1 MAAPPSLSSS
11 HSHSLSNDT
20 VINII
25 NDNEPTLNNVWRDS
39 SFDFSNDV
47 KSIDSETPAAHR
59 SSLSEFPDSPRL
71 YGPISPMAGKVSFGE
86 SLQQRRGR
94 NGGSGCSSNRSF
106 PRESELMRMKSKSR
120 LIDPPDQEYGNYKR
134 IMKSGGCIEEG
145 SECHDYDPYV
155 EEDYPE
161 EFKMIKFSKWAVIQF
176 FCLIVIIA
184 VLICSLFVNFCD
196 KNKLF
201 GLELWRWGLLLFAL
215 LCGRLVAGWGIRVVV
230 FFIELNCMLRKRV
243 LYFVYGLRSAV
254 KNCLWLA
261 LILIAWRFSLVE
273 KVEHLVH
280 GKVLSYV
287 TKTWVCLLVGTL
299 IWFVKTLLVKVL
311 ASSFHVST
319 FFDRIQDA
327 LFDQYVIETLSGPP
341 LIDIQLEPEE
351 EEQIM
356 VEVQQLQNA
365 GATVPPELSRTISPG
380 GGELNRSTKSRKR
393 FPTFKNSRFSTVAT
407 KKENE
412 GITIDHLHRL
422 NQKNISAWNMKK
434 LMNIVRK
441 GTLSTLDEQIRD
453 SLGEHEGAVQIT
465 SEFQAKLAAKKIFCN
480 VAKPGSKHIFQDDL
494 MQFMGGGEALKTIS
508 LFEGASGW
516 KGISRKELKNWMVN
530 TFRERRA
537 LVLSL
542 NDTKKAVNKLHQMLN
557 IFVGLVI
564 AGIWL
569 LILKVASTH
578 FFVLLSSQLLLV
590 VFVFGNTCKTMF
602 EGIIFLFVMHP
613 FDIGDRCEVDDI
625 QLVVEEMNILTT
637 TFLRYDNQ
645 KICYPNSVLSNK
657 PISNYYRSPDMGDAI
672 DFCIHISTPVEKI
685 AMMKKKITS
694 YIEKKSDHWY
704 PAPMIVLRDIED
716 MNRLKISLWLSHR
729 INFQDMGERWVRR
742 ALVVEEMIKIF
753 KELEIEFRMLPL
765 DVNVRNMPAMASNR
779 LPSNWTSCAN

>member
-1 MAAPPSLSSS
+1 MAAPPGLSSS
-11 HSHSLSNDT
+11 PARSLSNDT
-20 VINII
+20 VIDIS
-25 NDNEPTLNNVWRDS
+25 NDNEPALNNVWRDS

-47 KSIDSETPAAHR
+47 KSIDSETPAAQR
-59 SSLSEFPDSPRL
+59 SSLSEFPESPNI
-71 YGPISPMAGKVSFGE
+71 YGQMSPKARKVSFGDN
-86 SLQQRRGR
+86 LQQRRGR
-94 NGGSGCSSNRSF
+94 SGGSGCSSNRSF
-106 PRESELMRMKSKSR
+106 PRESELLRMKSKSR
-120 LIDPPDQEYGNYKR
+120 LIDPPDQHESFKR
-134 IMKSGGCIEEG
+134 IMIPGGCIEEG
-145 SECHDYDPYV
+145 SECFDDDPYV

-176 FCLIVIIA
+176 FCMIVIIA
-184 VLICSLFVNFCD
+184 VLVCSLFVKFSD

-254 KNCLWLA
+254 KNCLWLS

-287 TKTWVCLLVGTL
+287 TKSWVCLLVGTL

-341 LIDIQLEPEE
+341 LLDVHLELEE
-351 EEQIM
+351 E
-356 VEVQQLQNA
+356 VQHLQNA
-365 GATVPPELSRTISPG
+365 GATFPPELRRTISPG
-380 GGELNRSTKSRKR
+380 GEKLNSSTKSRKR
-393 FPTFKNSRFSTVAT
+393 FPTFKSSRFSTVAT

-412 GITIDHLHRL
+412 GITIGHLHRL

-441 GTLSTLDEQIRD
+441 GTLSTFDEQMRD
-453 SLGEHEGAVQIT
+453 SMGEHEGAVQIT
-465 SEFQAKLAAKKIFCN
+465 SESQAKLAAKKIFCN

-494 MQFMGGGEALKTIS
+494 MQFMRGDEALKTIS

-516 KGISRKELKNWMVN
+516 KGISRRELKNWMVN

-542 NDTKKAVNKLHQMLN
+542 NDTKKAINKLHQMLN
-557 IFVGLVI
+557 IFVGLII

-613 FDIGDRCEVDDI
+613 FDIGDRCEVDEV

-645 KICYPNSVLSNK
+645 KICYPNSVLSTK

-685 AMMKKKITS
+685 ARMKEKITS
-694 YIEKKSDHWY
+694 YIERMSDHWY

-753 KELEIEFRMLPL
+753 KELEIEYRMLPL
-765 DVNVRNMPAMASNR
+765 DINVRNMPAMVSNR
-779 LPSNWTSCAN
+779 LPSNWTSCAAN

>member
-1 MAAPPSLSSS
+1 MAAPPSMSSS
-11 HSHSLSNDT
+11 HHTQSFDNYT
-20 VINII
+20 VINI
-25 NDNEPTLNNVWRDS
+25 NNETEFHPNNVWRDS

-47 KSIDSETPAAHR
+47 KSVDSETNAAQR
-59 SSLSEFPDSPRL
+59 ASLSEVPESPDL
-71 YGPISPMAGKVSFGE
+71 YGQISPKAEKFSFSE

-94 NGGSGCSSNRSF
+94 NGGSGGSSNRSV
-106 PRESELMRMKSKSR
+106 PRESELMRMKTKSR
-120 LIDPPDQEYGNYKR
+120 LIDPPEHFEDFR
-134 IMKSGGCIEEG
+134 RSMKSGGCIEEE
-145 SECHDYDPYV
+145 SEYHDDDPYV
-155 EEDYPE
+155 EEDFPE
-161 EFKMIKFSKWAVIQF
+161 EFKMIKFSKWAVIQV
-176 FCLIVIIA
+176 FCMIVIIA
-184 VLICSLFVNFCD
+184 ALVCSLFVKFSD
-196 KNKLF
+196 KNKLL
-201 GLELWRWGLLLFAL
+201 GVELWRWGLLLLAL

-261 LILIAWRFSLVE
+261 LILVAWRFTLYE
-273 KVEHLVH
+273 KVESLAH
-280 GKVLSYV
+280 GKVLVCV

-299 IWFVKTLLVKVL
+299 IWFLKTLIVKVL

-319 FFDRIQDA
+319 FFNRIQDA

-341 LIDIQLEPEE
+341 LMDIHIEME

-356 VEVQQLQNA
+356 AEVRQLQNA
-365 GATVPPELSRTISPG
+365 GATVPPEFRRTISSSS
-380 GGELNRSTKSRKR
+380 EKLDRSTKSRKR
-393 FPTFKNSRFSTVAT
+393 FPTFKSSRFSTVAT

-441 GTLSTLDEQIRD
+441 GTLSTLDEQTRD
-453 SLGEHEGAVQIT
+453 CIGEHKGAVQIT
-465 SEFQAKLAAKKIFCN
+465 SENQAKLAAKKIFCN

-494 MQFMGGGEALKTIS
+494 MQFMRDDEALKTIS

-516 KGISRKELKNWMVN
+516 RGISRRELKNWMVN

-542 NDTKKAVNKLHQMLN
+542 NDTKKAINKLHQMLN
-557 IFVGLVI
+557 IFVGLII
-564 AGIWL
+564 AGLWL

-613 FDIGDRCEVDDI
+613 FDIGDRCEVDEV

-685 AMMKKKITS
+685 ALMKEKITS
-694 YIEKKSDHWY
+694 YIEKMSDHWY

-716 MNRLKISLWLSHR
+716 MNRLKISIWLSHR

-742 ALVVEEMIKIF
+742 ALLVEEMIKIF
-753 KELEIEFRMLPL
+753 KELEIEYRMLPM
-765 DVNVRNMPAMASNR
+765 DVNVRNLPAMASNR